1 MLLVTLLAPQRKE
14 GYLCSAVCVLT
25 PQQNISVRFWG
36 GHRLAFGD
44 ELFPVEKIIP
54 YTCLL
59 LDSPMLSFRVRSCS
73 LLEPE
78 HSRLTPYIPFALLG
92 IVYCHELPGFRC
104 PLQPVRL
111 PASQHTIQRRC
122 VSQHTKSAVQRFV
135 LLMKAHLI
143 HGVQFLGT
151 TYFTFFGDIGVNTSK
166 RVQLSVYRYV
176 LLLLFRFFS
185 NTTVVCVIVWYFLPL
200 ITPVLFSWYDS
211 RVWFILFRIG

>member
-1 MLLVTLLAPQRKE
+1 MQSICAILCDTLPLAYKLKKNALVVLLVTLLAPQRKE
-14 GYLCSAVCVLT
+14 GYLCFAVCVLT

-59 LDSPMLSFRVRSCS
+59 LDSPMLSLRVRSCS

-111 PASQHTIQRRC
+111 LASQHTIQRRC
-122 VSQHTKSAVQRFV
+122 VTTYQIRCSAVCF
-135 LLMKAHLI
+135 AHEGASL
-143 HGVQFLGT
+143 T
-151 TYFTFFGDIGVNTSK
+151 
-166 RVQLSVYRYV
+166 RC
-176 LLLLFRFFS
+176 LLFRYNIFHIF
-185 NTTVVCVIVWYFLPL
+185 C
-200 ITPVLFSWYDS
+200 
-211 RVWFILFRIG
+211 RHRR